1 MNAHFNVEVCASVKS
16 VKYLYKYVYKG
27 YDAGSARMEKKNS
40 PGVINHDEI
49 LTFLDGR
56 YIIAPE
62 VMLRIN
68 EFATSEKSHTI
79 IRLAVHLPEQQQV
92 FYKDGQE
99 DLATARACMKETML
113 TAWFKLNQSDEQA
126 NNYTYTHIP
135 NHGIFL

>member
-56 YIIAPE
+56 YASSPE
-62 VMLRIN
+62 ATWRIN
-68 EFATSEKSHTI
+68 EFAMSEKFHTV
-79 IRLAVHLPEQQQV
+79 IRLTVHLP
-92 FYKDGQE
+92 
-99 DLATARACMKETML
+99 
-113 TAWFKLNQSDEQA
+113 W
-126 NNYTYTHIP
+126 
-135 NHGIFL
+135 